1 MDGYTGNPGYLVWN
15 PAARLPTM
23 RHCDKKSAVAES
35 ERLARALTAALSALE
50 SEGWVLVPLEP
61 TEAMIYQGHHE
72 IDWNRNG
79 QNTSVPRHGSQK
91 EPIDGELV
99 GTFCEDDI
107 RDSYRAMLASRPAP
121 TALIAEVERL
131 RAEAE
136 TIRDLVL
143 SEAAKVANEKRDEYE
158 EECTVEWQA
167 SNDQQSIIAGAKADA
182 CVAVAAAIL
191 TLTGEK

>member
-1 MDGYTGNPGYLVWN
+1 MTPFEKAVEAMFHAENGIDGDSVGDMVFEDFRISGT
-15 PAARLPTM
+15 AEEAIKTS
-23 RHCDKKSAVAES
+23 KAV
-35 ERLARALTAALSALE
+35 LARALTAALSALE

-121 TALIAEVERL
+121 TAPA
-131 RAEAE
+131 
-136 TIRDLVL
+136 
-143 SEAAKVANEKRDEYE
+143 SED
-158 EECTVEWQA
+158 
-167 SNDQQSIIAGAKADA
+167 
-182 CVAVAAAIL
+182 
-191 TLTGEK
+191 